1 MLFWTRHANLRRVEN
16 YIYDPSARINKN
28 PLNSTTFWTRRD
40 ASTQLC
46 NASTQLCDVS
56 TQLCDASTQLCDAS
70 NFTLKYS
77 SIIISTKRHLNS
89 ATRQKRN
96 YDPNGLPYNL

>member
-46 NASTQLCDVS
+46 DP
-56 TQLCDASTQLCDAS
+56 S